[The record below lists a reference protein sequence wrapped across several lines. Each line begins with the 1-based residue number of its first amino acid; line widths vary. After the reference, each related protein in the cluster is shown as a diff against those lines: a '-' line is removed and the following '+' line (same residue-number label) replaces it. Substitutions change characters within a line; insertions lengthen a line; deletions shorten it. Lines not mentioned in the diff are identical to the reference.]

1 MSKGKLLS
9 SLNAETF
16 SCCSDPA
23 DKLHVLGS
31 ALGEFVVLDTEDASV
46 FLGRAQWEQ
55 LKAVVDAHLA
65 PVSLAV
71 HDEYGWRGSVGWLAF
86 CWHVGTMI

>member
-1 MSKGKLLS
+1 MRTLRRS
-9 SLNAETF
+9 SRSLPSMAAGLYVWAT
-16 SCCSDPA
+16 
-23 DKLHVLGS
+23 
-31 ALGEFVVLDTEDASV
+31 
-46 FLGRAQWEQ
+46 
-55 LKAVVDAHLA
+55 LA

>member
-1 MSKGKLLS
+1 MRTLRLS
-9 SLNAETF
+9 
-16 SCCSDPA
+16 
-23 DKLHVLGS
+23 
-31 ALGEFVVLDTEDASV
+31 
-46 FLGRAQWEQ
+46 GRALSRLTVEALPSVAAGLYVW
-55 LKAVVDAHLA
+55 ATLA